1 MTHSITL
8 SDTVQ
13 KCKHGPQ
20 DQQGIVTSGVY
31 PNLAAGTA
39 IEIGGDSTQ
48 TVYEREVLPIMQQQT
63 DLWPADVRT
72 LEAFEHYA
80 GLVQSRAFHMLT
92 ENWITGSA
100 QEGISSTKQCNMTY
114 VLHSSCHC
122 HSDSRP
128 MWEALLLQL
137 SMA

>member
-1 MTHSITL
+1 MQHGTHTDLASDNFTTQHRSASMAQKIKQAL
-8 SDTVQ
+8 S
-13 KCKHGPQ
+13 GML
-20 DQQGIVTSGVY
+20 

-48 TVYEREVLPIMQQQT
+48 TVYEREVLPIMQQQA
-63 DLWPADVRT
+63 DLWPADVQT

-100 QEGISSTKQCNMTY
+100 QEGMSSTNKCNTTH
-114 VLHSSCHC
+114 VLYSTCHC
-122 HSDSRP
+122 
-128 MWEALLLQL
+128 L
-137 SMA
+137 SGSQPT